1 MLAVVIVVVIA
12 AAIGIA
18 VLHRN
23 LGQLASGCEADGK
36 GNPVMLDTGQAA
48 IASTIAG
55 VARARGLPD
64 KAVTIAYAT
73 AWQESK
79 LHNLDY
85 GTLDSVGVF
94 QQRPSQGWGTR
105 KQLTDPVY
113 ATVKFFAAL
122 VKVPRYRRLPVYQA
136 AQDVQRSA
144 DGSAYQNYAGEAALM
159 SGPFTGGRPHAV
171 WCWYPQSGH
180 TARRITRLRADL
192 LRTFGQL
199 DVADRAS
206 SSVVRVRVR
215 HTAAGWAV
223 ASWLVTHATAYG
235 LTNVRYAGYQW
246 NLRAGHHGW
255 TRDTSAP
262 AGSVELR

>member
-1 MLAVVIVVVIA
+1 VLAVVIVVVVA
-12 AAIGIA
+12 AAIGVT
-18 VLHRN
+18 VLHRGIEHLVN
-23 LGQLASGCEADGK
+23 GCEADGG
-36 GNPVMLDTGQAA
+36 GNPVMLGTGQAA

-55 VARARGLPD
+55 VARERQLPA

-79 LHNLDY
+79 LTNLDY

-94 QQRPSQGWGTR
+94 QQRPSEGWGTR

-113 ATVKFFAAL
+113 ATGKFFAAL
-122 VKVPRYRRLPVYQA
+122 VKVPGYRHLPVYQA

-144 DGSAYQNYAGEAALM
+144 DGSAYQNYEGEAALM

-171 WCWYPQSGH
+171 WCWYPQSSQ
-180 TARRITRLRADL
+180 TSPQMSKLRAEL
-192 LRTFGQL
+192 QRTFGQL
-199 DVADRAS
+199 EVRDDAS
-206 SSVVRVRVR
+206 SSAVRVSRP
-215 HTAAGWAV
+215 TAGWAV

-246 NLRAGHHGW
+246 SLTAGSDGW
-255 TRDTSAP
+255 TRDTTAR
-262 AGSVELR
+262 GGTVELR

>member
-1 MLAVVIVVVIA
+1 VAVAVVVVVA
-12 AAIGIA
+12 AAIGVV
-18 VLHRN
+18 VLHRDIEHLVN
-23 LGQLASGCEADGK
+23 GCEADGD

-55 VARARGLPD
+55 VAYARGLPD
-64 KAVTIAYAT
+64 RAVTIAYAT

-79 LHNLDY
+79 LRNLDY

-105 KQLTDPVY
+105 KQLTSPVY
-113 ATVKFFAAL
+113 ATGKFFAAL
-122 VKVPRYRRLPVYQA
+122 ASVPGYRRLPVYVA

-144 DGSAYQNYAGEAALM
+144 DGSAYQNYEGEAALM

-171 WCWYPQSGH
+171 WCWYPQSSQ
-180 TARRITRLRADL
+180 TSPRIAQLRTEL
-192 LRTFGQL
+192 LHTFGQL
-199 DVADRAS
+199 DMRAVGS
-206 SSVVRVRVR
+206 SSAVGVR
-215 HTAAGWAV
+215 HRAAGWAV

-246 NLRAGHHGW
+246 NLTDGSHGW
-255 TRDTSAP
+255 TRDPSAP
-262 AGSVELR
+262 DRSVELR

>member
-1 MLAVVIVVVIA
+1 MLAAVIAVVIA

-23 LGQLASGCEADGK
+23 IRLLTSGCEADADG
-36 GNPVMLDTGQAA
+36 PAVMLDPGQAA

-55 VARARGLPD
+55 VARARRLPAR
-64 KAVTIAYAT
+64 AVTIAYAT
-73 AWQESK
+73 AWQESH
-79 LHNLDY
+79 LRNLDY

-113 ATVKFFAAL
+113 AAGKFFDAL
-122 VKVPRYRRLPVYQA
+122 VRVPGYLRLPVYKA

-144 DGSAYQNYAGEAALM
+144 DGSAYQNYAGEASLM
-159 SGPFTGGRPHAV
+159 SGPFTGSRPHAV
-171 WCWYPQSGH
+171 WCWYPRS
-180 TARRITRLRADL
+180 TRTPLRIAQLRAGL
-192 LRTFGQL
+192 LHTFGRI
-199 DVADRAS
+199 DVQDGATS
-206 SSVVRVRVR
+206 SAVRVR
-215 HTAAGWAV
+215 HPAAGWAV

-246 NLRAGHHGW
+246 NLRAGSQGW
-255 TRDTSAP
+255 TRDKSAP